1 MKLTAD
7 VLLRAEQF
15 LNPVREREL
24 HLRGLKIPAIENL
37 AVVQDQFDVI
47 DFSDNEIRKLDN
59 FPRMKRL
66 TTLLLHNN
74 CVARVGTML
83 AENVPGLRCL
93 MLTNNRLTRLADL
106 DNLIPLTRLEHLSL
120 IDNPVALRTHYRTYA
135 IHRFPAL
142 KTLDYR
148 KVTVTERA
156 EATKFFKSK
165 EGQAFL
171 AAVKD
176 EATAA
181 PSSSSGSSG
190 SSSSSS
196 SSGGGGAALV
206 LTDAQKA
213 LVRAAIEA
221 ATTREDI
228 EVIERHLKAGSLAFL
243 GDAAAGGSGG
253 SSGVAGGH
261 AEASE
266 ESKGGGTPAPAAA
279 AAAASARVKL
289 PAAPAAADGDA
300 DEDMDM
306 A

>member
-243 GDAAAGGSGG
+243 GDAAAGSIGG
-253 SSGVAGGH
+253 SSGGGGL